1 MFFTI
6 LLGLMALS
14 VVVLVHELGHFA
26 AARLCGIEVEAFSLG
41 WGKAIIKKKI
51 GRTEYR
57 IAPFPLGG
65 YCKMKGEHALIEAIE
80 AKEKSIPVEEGA
92 FYSASPLKRI
102 AVALAGPV
110 ANFIFAG
117 LVLSV
122 IFLIGYEEKSFQ
134 NRVIL
139 ASSFDT
145 SGKTWPADEAG
156 LKSGDRIIAING
168 DETVNYN
175 QIADKLSSSAGSTLE
190 LLVLRDE
197 KRILLNLTPEL
208 NRDTGAGIAGIYPW
222 IDPVIA
228 SVDEESKGAEAGLET
243 GDRIR
248 SINGTAVKNSMD
260 ISTLLAAEPKL
271 LTIEYERQGTMR
283 SCEIETDF
291 ESGES
296 SYGLPGIIYQFEIHH
311 TPRYNPFQAI
321 GRGYEEAVDILIMSA
336 KGLKLLFSGLN
347 LNKAVPGPIRIT
359 YYAGEVAA
367 NGFAQGLGRGFLS
380 FFQFVSF
387 ISIAL
392 FFMNLLPIP
401 ALDGGQIVL
410 FIYEIFKKSP
420 LSPNSVYRYQ
430 MIGTFIILLLVLL
443 TTTSDI
449 LFLAGK

>member
-26 AARLCGIEVEAFSLG
+26 AARLSGIEVEAFSLG
-41 WGKAIIKKKI
+41 WGKAIFKKKI
-51 GRTEYR
+51 GKTEYR

-102 AVALAGPV
+102 AVALAGPA

-117 LVLSV
+117 IVLSV

-134 NRVIL
+134 NRIIL
-139 ASSFDT
+139 ASSFDS
-145 SGKTWPADEAG
+145 SGKTWPADKAG
-156 LKSGDRIIAING
+156 LESGDRIIAING
-168 DETVNYN
+168 KDTENYN
-175 QIADKLSSSAGSTLE
+175 RIADKLGSSAGSTLE
-190 LLVLRDE
+190 LLVLRGDR
-197 KRILLNLTPEL
+197 RITLTLTPEL

-222 IDPVIA
+222 IDPLIA
-228 SVDEESKGAEAGLET
+228 SVEEGSKGADAGLRA
-243 GDRIR
+243 GDMIK
-248 SINGTAVKNSMD
+248 SINGTPIYNSMD
-260 ISTLLAAEPKL
+260 ISRLMAAEPKL
-271 LTIEYERQGTMR
+271 LSIEYIRQGSTGT
-283 SCEIETDF
+283 CEIESDF
-291 ESGES
+291 ESTDS
-296 SYGLPGIIYQFEIHH
+296 SFGLPGISYEYETHR
-311 TPRYNPFQAI
+311 TPSYNLFQAI
-321 GRGYEEAVDILIMSA
+321 GRGYGEAVDTLIMSA

-347 LNKAVPGPIRIT
+347 LNKAVSGPIRIT

-367 NGFAQGLGRGFLS
+367 SGFAQGLGKGFLS

>member
-6 LLGLMALS
+6 LLGLLALS

-26 AARLCGIEVEAFSLG
+26 AARLSGIEVEAFSLG
-41 WGKAIIKKKI
+41 WGKAILKKKI
-51 GRTEYR
+51 GKTEYR
-57 IAPFPLGG
+57 LAPLPLGG

-102 AVALAGPV
+102 AVALAGPL

-122 IFLIGYEEKSFQ
+122 IFLIGYEESTFQ
-134 NRVIL
+134 NKIIL
-139 ASSFDT
+139 ASSYDNT
-145 SGKTWPADEAG
+145 GKVWPANKAG
-156 LKSGDRIIAING
+156 LETGDRIIAING
-168 DETVNYN
+168 VETENYN
-175 QIADKLSSSAGSTLE
+175 NIAEKLATSARNKLE
-190 LLVLRDE
+190 LLVLRE
-197 KRILLNLTPEL
+197 GRQIRLILTPEL
-208 NRDTGAGIAGIYPW
+208 NKDSGAGVAGIYPW
-222 IDPVIA
+222 IDPVIGE
-228 SVDEESKGAEAGLET
+228 VEEGSKAAQAGLEA
-243 GDRIR
+243 GDIIK
-248 SINGTAVKNSMD
+248 SINGNPVNNSLD
-260 ISTLLAAEPKL
+260 ISRIMASEPGKL
-271 LTIEYERQGTMR
+271 NISYERRGSINT
-283 SCEIETDF
+283 CEIETDF
-291 ESGES
+291 S
-296 SYGLPGIIYQFEIHH
+296 LDDFRLGITYKYQIFR
-311 TPRYNPFQAI
+311 TPRYNIFQAI
-321 GRGYEEAVDILIMSA
+321 GRGYSEAVDTLVLSA

-347 LNKAVPGPIRIT
+347 LNKAVSGPIRMT
-359 YYAGEVAA
+359 YFAGEVAA
-367 NGFAQGLGRGFLS
+367 NGFTQGLGQGFLS

-410 FIYEIFKKSP
+410 FIYEIIRKSP

-430 MIGTFIILLLVLL
+430 MIGTFLILLLVLL